1 VGFCLGIEDLDLY
14 SVCVVVVVVMFFPL
28 LLARETA
35 CKREKKALFI
45 PRMMNSNSLSWASY
59 CSSASDFL
67 PIEESGAACFAELLL
82 KFCCFQPN
90 IEADRNALRGKI
102 NNIYYDAVFLFG
114 LDFRST

>member
-14 SVCVVVVVVMFFPL
+14 SVCVVVVLFFPL

-35 CKREKKALFI
+35 CKREKKTFFI

-90 IEADRNALRGKI
+90 IEAAVSALTHFYKKKS
-102 NNIYYDAVFLFG
+102 YHYSCLVVF
-114 LDFRST
+114 